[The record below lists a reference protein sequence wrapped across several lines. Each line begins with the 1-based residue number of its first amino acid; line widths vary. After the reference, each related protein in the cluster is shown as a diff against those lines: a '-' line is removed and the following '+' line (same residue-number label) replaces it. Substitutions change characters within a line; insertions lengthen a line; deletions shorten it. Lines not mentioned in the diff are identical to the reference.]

1 MDKQNG
7 SANTPGEPNKKK
19 KSAWRSI
26 LLVLQI
32 STILFFMGVLF
43 AGATA
48 AGYVASLVKEDP
60 VRSYD
65 EIYQK
70 ISANNLTGFAYF
82 ADKTLIGQLITAE
95 DRRLVSH
102 TEVSPHLI
110 DAIISTEDK
119 YFYEHKGIV
128 PSAIARAGIQQVTGA
143 PVQTG
148 GSTLTQQLVK
158 QTILTPE
165 QTMQRKF
172 REMFLAL
179 RVERMFTKD
188 QILDAYINKMYFGK
202 NANGS
207 NVYGVQAAA
216 KGIFGV
222 DAKNLNIPQSAYL
235 AGMLQA
241 PSSYIPFKSIKKNGL
256 KLGKERQKLVLS
268 RMLENGKITKQQ
280 YDEAIAY
287 DIEAHLAK
295 PTRKA
300 FEKYP
305 YLMMEIERRA
315 AELLVEQDIAKKPE
329 LKNEP
334 YNKLVE
340 EKRIA
345 VRQGGYHVYTTIDKK
360 VYEKMQ
366 QIAATPANF
375 GPDRPPIDGKPMPE
389 QVGGILIHNKTGAIL
404 GMMEG
409 RNFDIEKTNHVTAL
423 RQPGSTIKPLGV
435 YAPAIE
441 EGIVSPSSTVVDE
454 ETVFPGGYT
463 PKNANNSFKGPVTVR
478 DALKWSRNVPAV
490 KIYFET
496 GVRKSLG
503 YVKKMGV
510 TSVVDDDYYLP
521 SALGGFTYGI
531 SVEEMTNA
539 YATFAN
545 GGQFID
551 AYLIQ
556 RIENSEHEVVY
567 EHKPSPVKVFSP
579 QTAWLVTDMLRD
591 VITSG
596 TGTRVRS
603 STGGRDVAGKT
614 GTTQDERDKWF
625 IGYTKDV
632 SLGIWV
638 GYDKKYKLYKSS
650 YEDAQKIWGKVFSSV
665 LEINPQFSP
674 AENVMSRPDGTSDR
688 GIYNTDLAASRNPKS
703 YGKKEETKPEAGT
716 PAQNQD
722 AQNNTDPNAKTPDAQ
737 NDAKQPDKQNP
748 DDTNKNEQ
756 NQEARPKDPDKP
768 VSSKPGQKNE
778 QNPKSGDTK
787 SSDHKTENKKEKQK
801 SEEQKGE

>member
-1 MDKQNG
+1 MDKQSG
-7 SANTPGEPNKKK
+7 SANTPEEPKKKK
-19 KSAWRSI
+19 KSAWKSI

-32 STILFFMGVLF
+32 GTILFFMGVLF
-43 AGATA
+43 AGAAA
-48 AGYVASLVKEDP
+48 AGYVASLVKDDP

-65 EIYQK
+65 EIHQK
-70 ISANNLTGFAYF
+70 ISTNNLTGFAYF
-82 ADKTLIGQLITAE
+82 ADKTLIGQLITTE

-128 PSAIARAGIQQVTGA
+128 PSAIARAGIQQITGA

-158 QTILTPE
+158 QTILSPE

-222 DAKNLNIPQSAYL
+222 DAKDLNIPQAAYL

-241 PSSYIPFKSIKKNGL
+241 PSSYIPFKNIKKNGL

-268 RMLENGKITKQQ
+268 RMLENGKITKQE

-295 PTRKA
+295 PSRKA

-305 YLMMEIERRA
+305 YLMMEIEQRA
-315 AELLVEQDIAKKPE
+315 AELLVEQDIAKNPD
-329 LKNEP
+329 LKKESF
-334 YNKLVE
+334 NKLVE

-345 VRQGGYHVYTTIDKK
+345 VRQGGYHIYTTINKN

-366 QIAATPANF
+366 QIAANPANF
-375 GPDRPPIDGKPMPE
+375 GPDRPAIDGKPMPE
-389 QVGGILIHNKTGAIL
+389 QVGGILINNKTGAIL

-409 RNFDIEKTNHVTAL
+409 RNFETEKTNHVTAL
-423 RQPGSTIKPLGV
+423 RQPGSTIKPLAV
-435 YAPAIE
+435 YGPAIE

-463 PKNANNSFKGPVTVR
+463 PKNANNTFKGPVTVR

-490 KIYFET
+490 KVYFKT
-496 GVRKSLG
+496 GVRKSLS

-510 TSVVDDDYYLP
+510 TSLVDSDYYLP
-521 SALGGFTYGI
+521 SALGGLTYGI

-545 GGQFID
+545 EGQFVD

-556 RIENSEHEVVY
+556 RIENSDHEVVY
-567 EHKPSPVKVFSP
+567 EHKAKPVPVFSP
-579 QTAWLVTDMLRD
+579 QTALLVTDMLRD
-591 VITSG
+591 VISSG
-596 TGTRVRS
+596 TGTRVLRS
-603 STGGRDVAGKT
+603 INGHDVAGKT

-625 IGYTKDV
+625 VGYTKDI
-632 SLGIWV
+632 SLGVWV
-638 GYDKKYKLYKSS
+638 GYDKKYKLYQSS
-650 YEDAQKIWGKVFSSV
+650 FEDAQKIWGKIFSSV
-665 LEINPQFSP
+665 LGTNPQLSP
-674 AENVMSRPDGTSDR
+674 VENVMGRPDGAADK
-688 GIYNTDLAASRNPKS
+688 GIYNADLAASHNPSS
-703 YGKKEETKPEAGT
+703 YGKKEEPKKQETKPDTA
-716 PAQNQD
+716 NSQD
-722 AQNNTDPNAKTPDAQ
+722 KTNTDVKTPNGTDT
-737 NDAKQPDKQNP
+737 AKDPEQQKTDGSN
-748 DDTNKNEQ
+748 TTEKNSET
-756 NQEARPKDPDKP
+756 RPKDPDKP
-768 VSSKPGQKNE
+768 VTSKPGHKNDSTAK
-778 QNPKSGDTK
+778 PDDK
-787 SSDHKTENKKEKQK
+787 KTEHKKEATKT
-801 SEEQKGE
+801 EQ